1 MGARDADSAG
11 LTCREAIGLLAD
23 YLESAL
29 SEEEIRELEEHLA
42 GCGPCQAYL
51 NTYRRTK
58 DLTGKAE
65 RAAMPEEMP
74 EEMKDRLR
82 TFLLRALSG
91 DG

>member
-1 MGARDADSAG
+1 MGARDADSGG

-65 RAAMPEEMP
+65 KVAMP

-82 TFLLRALSG
+82 TFLLRALSS

>member
-1 MGARDADSAG
+1 MGARDADSGG
-11 LTCREAIGLLAD
+11 LACREAIGLLAD

-65 RAAMPEEMP
+65 RVAMP

-82 TFLLRALSG
+82 TFLLRALSS

>member
-1 MGARDADSAG
+1 MGVRAADSAG

-29 SEEEIRELEEHLA
+29 SEQEIRELEEHLA
-42 GCGPCQAYL
+42 RCGACQAYL

-65 RAAMPEEMP
+65 KVAMP

-82 TFLLRALSG
+82 TFLLRALSS

>member
-1 MGARDADSAG
+1 MGARDADSVG

-29 SEEEIRELEEHLA
+29 SEQEIRELEEHLA

-65 RAAMPEEMP
+65 RVVMP

>member
-1 MGARDADSAG
+1 MGARDADSVG

-29 SEEEIRELEEHLA
+29 SEQEIRELEEHLA

-58 DLTGKAE
+58 DLTGRSE
-65 RAAMPEEMP
+65 RVVMP

-82 TFLLRALSG
+82 TFLLRALSK

>member
-1 MGARDADSAG
+1 MGARDADSGG

-65 RAAMPEEMP
+65 RVAMP

-82 TFLLRALSG
+82 TFLLRALSS

>member
-1 MGARDADSAG
+1 MGARDADSGG

-58 DLTGKAE
+58 ELTGRSE
-65 RAAMPEEMP
+65 RVAMP

-82 TFLLRALSG
+82 KFLLRALSG

>member
-29 SEEEIRELEEHLA
+29 SEQEIRELEEHLA
-42 GCGPCQAYL
+42 RCGPCQAYL

-65 RAAMPEEMP
+65 KVAMP

-82 TFLLRALSG
+82 TFLLRALSS

>member
-1 MGARDADSAG
+1 MGARDADSVG

-65 RAAMPEEMP
+65 RVVMP

>member
-1 MGARDADSAG
+1 MGTRDADSGG

-65 RAAMPEEMP
+65 RVAMP

-82 TFLLRALSG
+82 TFLLRALSS

>member
-1 MGARDADSAG
+1 MGARDADSVG

-42 GCGPCQAYL
+42 GCRPCQAYL

-65 RAAMPEEMP
+65 RVAMPEEM
-74 EEMKDRLR
+74 KGRLR
-82 TFLLRALSG
+82 TFLLRALSS

>member
-1 MGARDADSAG
+1 MGARAADSVG
-11 LTCREAIGLLAD
+11 LICREAIGLLAD

-29 SEEEIRELEEHLA
+29 SEQEIRELEEHLA

-65 RAAMPEEMP
+65 RAVMP

-82 TFLLRALSG
+82 TFLLRALSK

>member
-1 MGARDADSAG
+1 MGARDADSGG

-29 SEEEIRELEEHLA
+29 SEQEIRELEEHLA

-65 RAAMPEEMP
+65 RVVMP

>member
-1 MGARDADSAG
+1 MGARDADSVG

-29 SEEEIRELEEHLA
+29 SEEEIRALEEHLA

-65 RAAMPEEMP
+65 RVAMPEEM
-74 EEMKDRLR
+74 KGRLR
-82 TFLLRALSG
+82 TFLLRALSS

>member
-58 DLTGKAE
+58 ELTGRSE
-65 RAAMPEEMP
+65 RVAMP

-82 TFLLRALSG
+82 KFLLRALSS

>member
-29 SEEEIRELEEHLA
+29 SEQEIRELEEHLA

-65 RAAMPEEMP
+65 RVAMPEEL
-74 EEMKDRLR
+74 KNRLR
-82 TFLLRALSG
+82 TFLLRALSK

>member
-1 MGARDADSAG
+1 MGARDADSGG

-65 RAAMPEEMP
+65 RVAMPEEM
-74 EEMKDRLR
+74 KGRLR
-82 TFLLRALSG
+82 TFLLRALSS

>member
-1 MGARDADSAG
+1 MGTRDADSVG
-11 LTCREAIGLLAD
+11 MTCGEAIGLLAD
-23 YLESAL
+23 YLEATL
-29 SEEEIRELEEHLA
+29 SEQEIRELEEHLA

-65 RAAMPEEMP
+65 RVAMPEEM
-74 EEMKDRLR
+74 KNRLR
-82 TFLLRALSG
+82 TFLLRALSK